1 MFTAR
6 GSLVDVVQSWSAA
19 SYRLTLKCQEK
30 IDNEGIRKKPVH
42 FVVSQLQVLAFC
54 TENPVF
60 PVRILIER
68 FFPVEIFRKKA
79 IPYEMLLFS
88 GFSLTTQSFCNILI
102 YQYFVHGTTQS
113 YSCFWCEIKYR

>member
-1 MFTAR
+1 MFTTR

-19 SYRLTLKCQEK
+19 SYRLTLKCPEK

-42 FVVSQLQVLAFC
+42 FVVSQLHVLAFC

-79 IPYEMLLFS
+79 IPSEMLLFPA
-88 GFSLTTQSFCNILI
+88 FL
-102 YQYFVHGTTQS
+102 
-113 YSCFWCEIKYR
+113 